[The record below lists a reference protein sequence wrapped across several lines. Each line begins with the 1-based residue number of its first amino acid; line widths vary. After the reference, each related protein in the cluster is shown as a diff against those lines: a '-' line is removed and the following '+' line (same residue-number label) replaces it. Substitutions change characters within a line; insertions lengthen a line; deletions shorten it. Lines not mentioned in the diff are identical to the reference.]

1 MKFSLEK
8 YMAEVVI
15 LVNAL
20 ISNLLQSLRHSAL
33 LGMTLYLNQAIIVLL
48 VDL

>member
-15 LVNAL
+15 LVNAI
-20 ISNLLQSLRHSAL
+20 ISNLLQSLRHS
-33 LGMTLYLNQAIIVLL
+33 VLVQFL
-48 VDL
+48 MY